1 MIKVE
6 KLTFDYPNKRALDNI
21 SFEIEPQTITALV
34 GPNGAGKTTLL
45 RTLAALDT
53 PLSGKMFIDNYDV
66 LRFPKQVHRLCSF
79 LPDFYGLYD
88 SLTVVQCLTFTGL
101 SYHLESKAL
110 ELRINTVLEKLN
122 LNEYRNSLAGHL
134 SRGLR
139 QRLAIAQAIIY
150 QPKVLFLDEPAAGL
164 DPEAR
169 MQLSTL
175 LRSLCTE
182 GMTLIVSSHI
192 LSELEDYSTHMMIIK
207 NGKLIKHCA
216 LDLSTEQASPNNY
229 LKISLTAL
237 DDSIL
242 KALSAFKNITLK
254 STEKLSVIV
263 RFDGDIDAQH
273 QLLKE
278 LIAHNI
284 PVCGIQ
290 VIKPSMAQVYLDA
303 SYDTS
308 DKK

>member
-6 KLTFDYPNKRALDNI
+6 KLTFDYPDKRALDNI

-45 RTLAALDT
+45 RTLAALDI

-66 LRFPKQVHRLCSF
+66 LRFPKEVHRLCSF

-88 SLTVVQCLTFTGL
+88 SLTVLQCLTFTGL
-101 SYHLESKAL
+101 SYHFESKAL
-110 ELRINTVLEKLN
+110 QSRIEAVLQKLS
-122 LNEYRNSLAGHL
+122 LTEYRNTLAGHL

-139 QRLAIAQAIIY
+139 QRLAIAQAILY
-150 QPKVLFLDEPAAGL
+150 QPKILFLDEPASGL

-169 MQLSTL
+169 MQLSEL
-175 LRSLCTE
+175 LRNLCAE

-192 LSELEDYSTHMMIIK
+192 LSELEDYSTHMMMMK
-207 NGKLIKHCA
+207 NGKLLKHCP
-216 LDLSTEQASPNNY
+216 LNTTTQQTSKNNY
-229 LKISLTAL
+229 LKISFTSL
-237 DDSIL
+237 DEGTLKIL
-242 KALSAFKNITLK
+242 ASFKNLTIK
-254 STEKLSVIV
+254 STEKLSVV
-263 RFDGDIDAQH
+263 VSFEGDIDAQH

-290 VIKPSMAQVYLDA
+290 AIKPSMAEVYLDA